1 MKRILNIIVFV
12 LFPMLLFGQGRD
24 GMPRD
29 PKSIEKIE
37 RLEQIKL
44 IEVLNLSEEK
54 SVRFFARRNE
64 FRSGQRNLM
73 MERDKLFSELEK
85 EVLSGE
91 TPEQQLNNQ
100 IQAILDL
107 EKKLSMGKEN
117 FLKSVNDLLTQEQ
130 IAKLVLF
137 EHKFRRELTQSL
149 IGKPKRN
156 NR

>member
-1 MKRILNIIVFV
+1 M
-12 LFPMLLFGQGRD
+12 GQGRNE
-24 GMPRD
+24 MLRD

-37 RLEQIKL
+37 RLEQVKL
-44 IEVLNLSEEK
+44 IEVLNLSEDK

-73 MERDKLFSELEK
+73 MERDKLFNELEK
-85 EVLSGE
+85 SVLSGE
-91 TPEQQLNNQ
+91 IPEQLLNQ
-100 IQAILDL
+100 QVQAILDL

-117 FLKSVNDLLTQEQ
+117 FLKSVSDLLTQEQ

-149 IGKPKRN
+149 IRKPKRN